1 MKEVIIRGNIYNVA
15 KNEFIASDKYRPIV
29 TYNKLSEFDKEIF
42 LLKSISKLNED
53 FEFVNY
59 GDSHDSYV
67 FKNAG
72 KWFDASFES
81 TKLTPFHVFSNKKV
95 IVRVDPKLELSIDYV
110 PVMILCDD
118 AGDINEYTKYVINSV
133 RMLYVHKNLNDNYSC
148 YLRIKDGVILLD
160 NLIHITFMIKNS
172 GDIIRT
178 VLLENL
184 KIADQMT
191 ILDTGSTD
199 NTLDI
204 VYEIAAKEPNRIKI
218 YQEPFIDFSTSRNR
232 LMDLAEEEKRKC
244 VFHIMLDD
252 TYVLR
257 NSKSLREFLDE
268 IRSDEYQSFSINI
281 KGMDIIY
288 SSNRIIRPESKL
300 RYKYKIHEALNSNAK
315 ESALIPTEKGYI
327 EDLQSDYM
335 RDRTLKRKDND
346 LKLLFEELEKNPKD
360 PRIYYYIA
368 ETYLCMEDYPNA
380 SKYYSKRSNMDGYSE
395 ETYDSMYKKVVIDH
409 IHLDAPWADVQ
420 QGYLECYK
428 FDPERPESIFM
439 IGYEYYNRQVLNL
452 AHMFLKKAF
461 EIGIPINQNM
471 NIKIEQACYN
481 LPNFLI
487 NTCYQYKDYKLG
499 IEACYRLLDYD
510 NKDRFANYWL
520 SVFTMLKKANDVK
533 IEHQKHPVNKEKI
546 LFVSDGG
553 WDHWD
558 GETLYKN
565 GIGGSE
571 TFTIKYAE
579 WLQKNEKYNVVVCCK
594 CKENKVWNG
603 VNYIK
608 IEDCAEYVKSNF
620 VKYAIVNR
628 YSSYVVL
635 LENLGVQNI
644 YFVAHDIAIPGDII
658 PVLPSLK
665 GILCISEWAKEQFC
679 STHQSIPR
687 SLFSVISYGIDVD
700 KFPRHSIRKYSFIY
714 SSFANRGL
722 LELLKMFPR
731 IVQKYPSAVLNVFC
745 DLDNT
750 WLVEHYPSQLQQIKI
765 LLEQHKDFVINY
777 GWVNQRVLNN
787 FWSTSHVWLYPCT
800 FAETCCLTAYEAA
813 ASRTL
818 AISNDLGALKE
829 NVNVLVEGNPEEET
843 WKDRALDRLFE
854 ILDDE
859 DLYKNLITQNYTWV
873 LKEKNFPRVV
883 RDFTSDFLSEK
894 LNSNF

>member
-1 MKEVIIRGNIYNVA
+1 MKQVSIRGTTYNVA
-15 KNEFIASDKYRPIV
+15 KNEFIRSDQYTPIV
-29 TYNKLSEFDKEIF
+29 VYDKLSEFDREIF

-53 FEFVNY
+53 FEFINY
-59 GDSHDSYV
+59 GDSHDNYV
-67 FKNAG
+67 FKNVE
-72 KWFDASFES
+72 KWFDSSYKS
-81 TKLTPFHVFSNKKV
+81 TTLSHSQNFSNKKM
-95 IVRVDPKLELSIDYV
+95 IARVDPQIETSINCN
-110 PVMILCDD
+110 PIMLLCDD
-118 AGDINEYTKYVINSV
+118 TGNINEYNKYKIDNGRS
-133 RMLYVHKNLNDNYSC
+133 LYVHKMHDNYAL
-148 YLRIKDGVILLD
+148 YLRIHDGVVMLD

-172 GDIIRT
+172 GDVIRY
-178 VLLENL
+178 VLTENL
-184 KIADQMT
+184 KIADQIT
-191 ILDTGSTD
+191 VLDTGSTD

-204 VYEIAAKEPNRIKI
+204 VNEIAIQEPNRIKV
-218 YQEPFIDFSTSRNR
+218 YEEPFIDFSTSRNR
-232 LMDLAEEEKRKC
+232 LMDLAEEKNRKC
-244 VFHIMLDD
+244 AFHIMLDD

-257 NSKSLREFLDE
+257 NANLLREFLHE
-268 IRSDEYQSFSINI
+268 IRSDEFESFSINI
-281 KGMDIIY
+281 KGIDVIY

-300 RYKYKIHEALNSNAK
+300 RYQYKIHETINSNAK
-315 ESALIPTEKGYI
+315 ESALIPIYKGYI
-327 EDLQSDYM
+327 EDLQSEYM
-335 RDRTLKRKDND
+335 VKRTADRKEND
-346 LKLLFEELEKNPKD
+346 LKLLFEELDENPKD

-368 ETYLCMEDYPNA
+368 ETYLCMEDYTNA
-380 SKYYSKRSNMDGYSE
+380 HEYYSKRLKMGGYSE
-395 ETYDSMYKKVVIDH
+395 ETYDAMYKKAVMEH
-409 IHLDAPWADVQ
+409 IHLNKEWADVQ
-420 QGYLECYK
+420 EGYLECYK
-428 FDPERPESIFM
+428 FDPTRPESMFM
-439 IGYEYYNRQVLNL
+439 IGYEYHNKNIPLL
-452 AHMFLKKAF
+452 AHMFFKKAF
-461 EIGIPINQNM
+461 EIGIPVNQNM
-471 NIKIEQACYN
+471 NIKVEQSGFT

-487 NTCYQYKDYKLG
+487 NTSYLYGEHNLG
-499 IEACYRLLDYD
+499 IQCCLRILEYTN
-510 NKDRFANYWL
+510 NKDTVATYWL
-520 SVFTMLKKANDVK
+520 NVFTMLEKANNVK
-533 IEHQKHPVNKEKI
+533 VENQKHPVNKKKI

-553 WDHWD
+553 WDNWD

-579 WLQKNEKYNVVVCCK
+579 WLQKNDKYNVVVCCK
-594 CKENKVWNG
+594 CKETKVYND
-603 VNYIK
+603 VTYIK
-608 IEDCAEYVKSNF
+608 IEDCIEYVKSNF
-620 VKYAIVNR
+620 VTYAIVNR
-628 YSSYVVL
+628 YSSYIFL
-635 LENLGVQNI
+635 LQHLGIKNI

-665 GILCISEWAKEQFC
+665 GVLCISEWAKEQFC

-750 WLVEHYPSQLQQIKI
+750 WLVEHYPSELQQIKI

-883 RDFTSDFLSEK
+883 GDFTGDFLSEK